1 MDLLSKSLYRT
12 EKRLFLQALG
22 VCFVASLM
30 SGTMHGQDSQPQSA
44 YSLDQT
50 SGNAQSS
57 GGLSTADSS
66 LSNGAPSASSLSS
79 SQSSRTAGES
89 DISSPRTMDSSPS
102 GALDQSRSGLLSRVL
117 PPVPLTEFQKVVS
130 ASTGKVLPIYG
141 AGLFTARP
149 STFAPVSNI
158 PVTADYAIGPG
169 DELRIQIWGQVS
181 QHGTFVV
188 DRTGAIS
195 MPTVGAIHVAGV
207 QYSHLSDFLKTQL
220 ARVYRNFDLNV
231 NLGQLRSI
239 QVFVV
244 GQVKQ
249 PGSYTISSLSTLVNA
264 LFVSGGPLPQGSLR
278 DIQVRRGG
286 ETISHFDL
294 YDLLLRGDKSKD
306 VRLQAGDVIYIPAV
320 GPQVAIL
327 GSVNT
332 PGIYELRAE
341 KSFRQ
346 LMELAGGE
354 SSTASDAHL
363 RVERIY
369 NHAERSEIEV
379 DLANDN
385 SAIAQDGDIIN
396 VTSILGRFQNTVTLR
411 GNVANPGRYVWHQ
424 GMHVSDLIP
433 SREALVTRSYY
444 QKLNKLGQFQSEY
457 DEPVPVAGG
466 VRTSSASNLNSN
478 ESLSNSTVNGR
489 STGVPSGNGSSA
501 SNYDGTRQEGSLGL
515 AAGATEDAA
524 TRNQQ
529 SSTSGSGNSSVGSM
543 LTANSNA
550 FEAKTDVVLNAPD
563 IDWGYAV
570 IERQNAVDLTT
581 SLEPFNLGKAVLD
594 KDPAQDL
601 ELLSGDVVTIF
612 SQADIHGPSSQ
623 QTKFVKLE
631 GEFSGAGIYSVRPGE
646 TLRQLVKRAGGL
658 TPDAY
663 LFGSEFTRESVRRL
677 QKQRILEY
685 ADTLESQVS
694 ANTSAAAATSISAAD
709 AAAAEAS
716 AKAARS
722 AVAHLR
728 QARPSG
734 RIVLELKPDSKDVD
748 SLPNIELEDGDQFI
762 VPRTPATVSVQGQVY
777 SANSFIYKKGKRV
790 KDYVFLA
797 GGPDRI
803 ADHKQEYILRADGS
817 VLSYQYGDR
826 EKHSIFVSNKF
837 DEQTVFAGDTIVV
850 PPSLMQGSLMR
861 EILNIST
868 IVQGFGLGVAAINV
882 LQ

>member
-1 MDLLSKSLYRT
+1 MISR
-12 EKRLFLQALG
+12 
-22 VCFVASLM
+22 
-30 SGTMHGQDSQPQSA
+30 P
-44 YSLDQT
+44 
-50 SGNAQSS
+50 
-57 GGLSTADSS
+57 
-66 LSNGAPSASSLSS
+66 AP
-79 SQSSRTAGES
+79 
-89 DISSPRTMDSSPS
+89 P
-102 GALDQSRSGLLSRVL
+102 
-117 PPVPLTEFQKVVS
+117 TEFQKVVAAS
-130 ASTGKVLPIYG
+130 AGKMLPIYG

-207 QYSHLSDFLKTQL
+207 PYSHLSDFLKTQI

-264 LFVSGGPLPQGSLR
+264 LFVSGGPLPQGTLR
-278 DIQVRRGG
+278 DIQVRRNG

-294 YDLLLRGDKSKD
+294 YDLLLHGDKSKD
-306 VRLQAGDVIYIPAV
+306 VRLQAGDVIFVPAA
-320 GPQVAIL
+320 GPQVAVL

-341 KSFRQ
+341 KSFHQ

-369 NHAERSEIEV
+369 NHSERSEIEI

-385 SAIAQDGDIIN
+385 SANAQDGDIVN

-433 SREALVTRSYY
+433 NREALVTRSYY
-444 QKLNKLGQFQSEY
+444 QRLNKLGQVQSEY

-466 VRTSSASNLNSN
+466 VRASSASNLSTNG
-478 ESLSNSTVNGR
+478 LS
-489 STGVPSGNGSSA
+489 SGLTSENASSA
-501 SNYDGTRQEGSLGL
+501 SNYEGTRQEGALGL
-515 AAGATEDAA
+515 GAAAA
-524 TRNQQ
+524 ESAANRNQQ
-529 SSTSGSGNSSVGSM
+529 DSTSGGGNSSIGSM
-543 LTANSNA
+543 LTANSNT

-570 IERQNAVDLTT
+570 IERQNAADLTT
-581 SLEPFNLGKAVLD
+581 SLEPFNLGKAVID

-631 GEFSGAGIYSVRPGE
+631 GEFFSAGIYSVRPGE
-646 TLRQLVKRAGGL
+646 TLRQLVRRAGGL

-677 QKQRILEY
+677 QRQRILEY

-694 ANTSAAAATSISAAD
+694 ANTSAAAASSISAAD

-716 AKAARS
+716 AKAAQS

-762 VPRTPATVSVQGQVY
+762 VSKTPAIVAVQGQVY

-797 GGPDRI
+797 GGPDRM
-803 ADHKQEYILRADGS
+803 ADHKREYILRADGS

-837 DEQTVFAGDTIVV
+837 DEQTVLAGDTIVV
-850 PPSLMQGSLMR
+850 PPVLMQGSLMR
-861 EILNIST
+861 DILNIST
-868 IVQGFGLGVAAINV
+868 VVQGFGLGVAAINV